1 MNLHV
6 LTLLIIRIY
15 IYTVHFC
22 HSVTK
27 VANISRAI
35 ILVFRAEF
43 YVESSVDFNAS
54 YMAKLTTLGPVM
66 YLARRGGALLV
77 VCEPV
82 LAQFADYH
90 NPRQ

>member
-1 MNLHV
+1 LNLHV
-6 LTLLIIRIY
+6 LTLLIIRINM
-15 IYTVHFC
+15 YTVHFC

-27 VANISRAI
+27 VANISWAI

-54 YMAKLTTLGPVM
+54 YMAKLTSFGPVV
-66 YLARRGGALLV
+66 YLARRGSTLLV
-77 VCEPV
+77 FCEPV